1 MKRVEYLDRA
11 RAFGMFLVY
20 YGHFVQKLI
29 QSGGGNY
36 AAVQWR
42 LIYSFHMPLFFFL
55 AGIFWRPNPDFLSV
69 FKDKLK
75 TRIVPWLTFSLLL
88 VPLWLIFDRSKMLE
102 RLLSGSYLVGNP
114 KLNIVTWFLV
124 CLFVVELLATLTAK
138 LFKFNTFR
146 VIIYAVGFFLVG
158 YYAFIR
164 NPSTVLELT
173 GVSPDSWYIDDAFM
187 AIPFYF
193 AGYLL
198 SNLLIPL
205 DENRIGWYIGAV
217 VMLFAGYGVLAT
229 FRLNVE
235 DKFYGVLM
243 ISSRYGNAWY
253 FLLTAFLGIFFT
265 LGLSRFV
272 AVNFSPVRF
281 VGQNTI
287 IFLGLNGICQH
298 FLDRWVIDFL
308 HFDLNSHLVVFLYTA
323 IYVILM
329 MMLFAPVAIA
339 MRRWMPELIG
349 LEWSSTSLLPPMKEW
364 HEHGI
369 GVFVSSFF
377 KKFVIN

>member
-1 MKRVEYLDRA
+1 MKRIEYLDRA

-29 QSGGGNY
+29 QSGGGNL

-55 AGIFWRPNPDFLSV
+55 AGVFWKPNPDFLSV

-75 TRIVPWLTFSLLL
+75 TRIFPWLTFSLLL
-88 VPLWLIFDRSKMLE
+88 IPFWLILDRSKMME
-102 RLLSGSYLVGNP
+102 RLISGSYLVGNP

-138 LFKFNTFR
+138 LFKFDTFR
-146 VIIYAVGFFLVG
+146 IVMYAIGFFLVG
-158 YYAFIR
+158 HYAFIR
-164 NPSTVLELT
+164 NPSTVQELT
-173 GVSPDSWYIDDAFM
+173 GIAPDIWYIDDAFM

-198 SNLLIPL
+198 STVLKFL
-205 DENRIGWYIGAV
+205 DSRAGWFVGIA
-217 VMLFAGYGVLAT
+217 VMLLAGYGVWAT
-229 FRLNVE
+229 FDLNVE
-235 DKFYGVLM
+235 DRFWGVLM
-243 ISSRYGNAWY
+243 ISSKYGNPWY
-253 FLLTAFLGIFFT
+253 FLLTAFLGIFFA
-265 LGLSRFV
+265 LGFSRFIGI
-272 AVNFSPVRF
+272 NFPPVRF

-308 HFDLNSHLVVFLYTA
+308 HFDLNSHSDVFLYTTV
-323 IYVILM
+323 YVILVM
-329 MMLFAPVAIA
+329 ILFTPVVIA
-339 MRRWMPELIG
+339 LRKWIPELIG
-349 LEWSSTSLLPPMKEW
+349 LEWSSTSLLPPIKEW
-364 HEHGI
+364 HEHGVGRLI
-369 GVFVSSFF
+369 SLFF
-377 KKFVIN
+377 KKFIIN